1 MIGHMAMTP
10 TSITLYIVMLS
21 TALSIRALI
30 FCRLSLPIVFWS
42 SKSTSSS
49 RVALSNHHCA
59 LGRFFSL
66 LFVCIECWIS
76 YLKRK
81 GNSYTE
87 GCSKLE
93 LTETSSGEIFLKIR
107 THASPYV
114 GQDQVSWGVS
124 ALWDLPH
131 SYDKSPYTN
140 RNVEKAKREH
150 KTPPK
155 R

>member
-10 TSITLYIVMLS
+10 TRITLYIVMLS
-21 TALSIRALI
+21 TALSISASI

-42 SKSTSSS
+42 SSSTSSS

-87 GCSKLE
+87 GCSKLK
-93 LTETSSGEIFLKIR
+93 LTETRQFQKRLVSTFE
-107 THASPYV
+107 HM
-114 GQDQVSWGVS
+114 QVQT
-124 ALWDLPH
+124 L
-131 SYDKSPYTN
+131 DKTRCPEEYAPSESCLFPMT
-140 RNVEKAKREH
+140 KAHILTIISKR
-150 KTPPK
+150 
-155 R
+155 